1 MFQFTRF
8 ASLNLYIQLK
18 DDRVLSLCG
27 FPHSDISGSKLDCQL
42 PETFRRLPRPSSP
55 VIAKASA
62 MYAYSLDHII
72 GIRLISPSLTNV
84 NNREINRNRQL
95 YDKIALQFSYE
106 CNMITFHFKL
116 THFINLSLSII
127 SFDIINWQSVKLN
140 TSLLKW
146 CNLSRSLLLSC
157 HQIII
162 LITRRIIQ

>member
-72 GIRLISPSLTNV
+72 GIRYLKLV
-84 NNREINRNRQL
+84 N
-95 YDKIALQFSYE
+95 
-106 CNMITFHFKL
+106 
-116 THFINLSLSII
+116 
-127 SFDIINWQSVKLN
+127 
-140 TSLLKW
+140 
-146 CNLSRSLLLSC
+146 
-157 HQIII
+157 
-162 LITRRIIQ
+162 